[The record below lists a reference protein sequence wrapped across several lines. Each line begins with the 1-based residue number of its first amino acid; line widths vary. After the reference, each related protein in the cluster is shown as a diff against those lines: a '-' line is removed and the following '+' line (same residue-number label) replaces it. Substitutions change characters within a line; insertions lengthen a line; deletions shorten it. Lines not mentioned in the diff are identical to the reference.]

1 MKSKKRKHSFTDNKK
16 ECLCDSSNMVA
27 WFELYPLNVVSDDIK
42 AKLID
47 KGIPENEI
55 AYIHNAK
62 TEKQKSELFDN
73 VNIKYRCYSKAIL
86 FR

>member
-1 MKSKKRKHSFTDNKK
+1 MAV
-16 ECLCDSSNMVA
+16 LGV
-27 WFELYPLNVVSDDIK
+27 YPFACVTDDIK

-62 TEKQKSELFDN
+62 TEKQKSELFDK
-73 VNIKYRCYSKAIL
+73 VRSGEVRVLLGSTTHSHYEL
-86 FR
+86 